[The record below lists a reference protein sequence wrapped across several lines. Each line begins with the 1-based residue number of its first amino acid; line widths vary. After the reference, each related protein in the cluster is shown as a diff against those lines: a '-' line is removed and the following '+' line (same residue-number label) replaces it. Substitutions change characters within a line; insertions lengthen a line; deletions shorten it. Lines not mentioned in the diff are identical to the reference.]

1 MTPFA
6 QTLTTVV
13 VSVVVAVIGS
23 TGFWSWLSHRREKKS
38 AQALMLMA
46 LGHDR
51 IMALST
57 KYVER
62 GYITADEYENLLGLY
77 EPYAEMGG
85 NGSGSRMV
93 EACKAL
99 PIKKE
104 EGEKQ

>member
-23 TGFWSWLSHRREKKS
+23 TGFWSWISHRREQKS

-57 KYVER
+57 KYVDR
-62 GYITADEYENLLGLY
+62 GYITPDEYENLLGLY

-85 NGSGSRMV
+85 NGSGTRMV

-99 PIKKE
+99 PIHKE
-104 EGEKQ
+104 ADK

>member
-1 MTPFA
+1 MTPFS
-6 QTLTTVV
+6 QTLVTVV

-23 TGFWSWLSHRREKKS
+23 AGFWTWLSHRREQKS

-85 NGSGSRMV
+85 NGSGTRMV
-93 EACKAL
+93 EACKTL
-99 PIKKE
+99 PIHKE
-104 EGEKQ
+104 VDK

>member
-6 QTLTTVV
+6 QTLATVV
-13 VSVVVAVIGS
+13 VSVVVAVVGS
-23 TGFWSWLSHRREKKS
+23 TGFWTWLSHRREKKS

-85 NGSGSRMV
+85 NGSGTRMV

-99 PIKKE
+99 PITKE
-104 EGEKQ
+104 EEKQ

>member
-6 QTLTTVV
+6 QTLATVV

-23 TGFWSWLSHRREKKS
+23 TGFWSWLSHRREQKS

-85 NGSGSRMV
+85 NGSGTRMV
-93 EACKAL
+93 DACKSL
-99 PIKKE
+99 PITKE
-104 EGEKQ
+104 EGKK

>member
-6 QTLTTVV
+6 QTLATVV

-23 TGFWSWLSHRREKKS
+23 TGFWSWLSHRREQKS

-85 NGSGSRMV
+85 NGSGTRMV

-99 PIKKE
+99 PITKE
-104 EGEKQ
+104 EEKQ